1 MADVTIRKI
10 PAHIVYRAEYDVNSL
25 MDFFNPE
32 TDENELYDLQ
42 LEMEADNPGV
52 TVPEI
57 DEDYNYFGYPVRRNA
72 DGTMH
77 VCYSDMV
84 DKMGDDSKSGSYR
97 FFEVPEVTAACY
109 MHQGP
114 FDSFEEGFAI
124 VKDWLKANGYET
136 EGKGRLSAIHGP
148 WDRENEAEYVNEC
161 QIIIKAD

>member
-1 MADVTIRKI
+1 
-10 PAHIVYRAEYDVNSL
+10 

-57 DEDYNYFGYPVRRNA
+57 GEDYNYFGYPVRRNA

-77 VCYSDMV
+77 VVYSDLV
-84 DKMGDDSKSGSYR
+84 DKMGSDSPSGSYR

-114 FDSFEEGFAI
+114 FDSFEEGFA
-124 VKDWLKANGYET
+124 VVMDWLKANGYGT

-148 WDRENEAEYVNEC
+148 WDRDNEADYVNEC

>member
-57 DEDYNYFGYPVRRNA
+57 GEDYNSDETPTEPCMSSTATWWTKWVVTVLQAHTVSLKYRRSRRPVTCIRDPLIPLRR
-72 DGTMH
+72 
-77 VCYSDMV
+77 
-84 DKMGDDSKSGSYR
+84 GS
-97 FFEVPEVTAACY
+97 
-109 MHQGP
+109 Q
-114 FDSFEEGFAI
+114 S
-124 VKDWLKANGYET
+124 
-136 EGKGRLSAIHGP
+136 
-148 WDRENEAEYVNEC
+148 
-161 QIIIKAD
+161 

>member
-42 LEMEADNPGV
+42 LEMEAEYLKIYKDRP
-52 TVPEI
+52 
-57 DEDYNYFGYPVRRNA
+57 
-72 DGTMH
+72 M
-77 VCYSDMV
+77 
-84 DKMGDDSKSGSYR
+84 
-97 FFEVPEVTAACY
+97 EVTAACY

-114 FDSFEEGFAI
+114 FDSFEEGFA
-124 VKDWLKANGYET
+124 VVMDWLKANGYGT

-148 WDRENEAEYVNEC
+148 WDRDNEADYVNEC